1 MWAPD
6 RLGLLKG
13 LLEMAMEG
21 DWAFNLHVHGEEKS
35 RPVGPCTSLGHW
47 ARFWRLSIVALL
59 GNAGKETSSWIWL
72 ALVGHHA
79 HRHARNRTEQ
89 AL

>member
-47 ARFWRLSIVALL
+47 ARLWQLPIVALL
-59 GNAGKETSSWIWL
+59 GNVGKGT
-72 ALVGHHA
+72 
-79 HRHARNRTEQ
+79 
-89 AL
+89 